1 MERRSEPRFR
11 CLLGA
16 ELTFGGRRKKTMQGV
31 VKNIAPDGALLVFE
45 QPSVMPREF
54 TLRIPSRRQTREA
67 RVIWRGADR
76 VGIALSAIEAP
87 PPEDPTEKIRRL
99 EAENRSLRQRLAPD
113 RW

>member
-16 ELTFGGRRKKTMQGV
+16 ELKFGGRRKKTMQGA
-31 VKNIAPDGALLVFE
+31 VKNIASGGALLVFP

-54 TLRIPSRRQTREA
+54 TLRIPSRKQTREA
-67 RVIWRGADR
+67 RVIWRGSDR
-76 VGIALSAIEAP
+76 VGLALSPIEAP
-87 PPEDPTEKIRRL
+87 PPKDPGEKIRRL
-99 EAENRSLRQRLAPD
+99 GAENRSLRQRLSPD

>member
-1 MERRSEPRFR
+1 
-11 CLLGA
+11 
-16 ELTFGGRRKKTMQGV
+16 MQGV
-31 VKNIAPDGALLVFE
+31 VKNIASGGALLVFP

-76 VGIALSAIEAP
+76 VGLALSAIEAP
-87 PPEDPTEKIRRL
+87 PPEDPTDKIRRL
-99 EAENRSLRQRLAPD
+99 EAENRSLRQRLSPD